1 MRSSPTHLQIL
12 ALVKRSFAMAQDFL
26 SIVSHSA
33 SPYGLPLLN
42 AFVALGVLVIV
53 LSARFMYTYR
63 KALKQ
68 FPGPPIKSF
77 WTGNLDQTMAD
88 DVHDKWRRWHI
99 QYGSIF
105 QTVSKL

>member
-1 MRSSPTHLQIL
+1 MRSFQIHIQTSV
-12 ALVKRSFAMAQDFL
+12 LVEQSFAMAQDVPSVVFR
-26 SIVSHSA
+26 SA
-33 SPYGLPLLN
+33 SPYGPTLLN
-42 AFVALGVLVIV
+42 AFVAVGVLGIV
-53 LSARFMYTYR
+53 LLARFMYTYR